1 MKLSKI
7 YANNSEIFKPIIFN
21 DDINFILSNDH
32 SVGKSTLFALID
44 FCLLKKDKGV
54 FGRENFKDFVF
65 FLELKFKDYYIT
77 IKRPTQGRANI
88 GIKKTQ
94 ISEHLLECENFD
106 KIDGLDAIKEYLNSI
121 LNFKVDN
128 FRSYLSYFLRDQD
141 NQSDI
146 FRLNKFLRTNDI
158 DFKPIVANLLSIDG
172 QNIKEKYDIENNIK
186 KIEQEIALLE
196 EGLGDYITKEQIEAE
211 LLIYER
217 RLKEKDDMY
226 EKFDFY
232 LSEKNISKELVDRI
246 ETDISTLNK
255 KRNSIMREIAY
266 IDEFINQEIIVKEG
280 DLEALFKEMK
290 VLFPEDL
297 RKNYQSVIHFNK
309 QLAEERAKTFNEN
322 KVKFEKDLDHIDA
335 KLKELNKKR
344 MQILSVLENTDSMDK
359 FKKLQE
365 EITNLRI
372 EINSHK
378 DRLDK
383 FDFINNKKAEIV
395 SQKNNLNLVIERN
408 KELVKTSFIK
418 QIQEKISEYSTIV
431 FGKDAAFSVGFN
443 KEDNIEF
450 DLKIAGEKGFDND
463 LEKGKTIKKLLCFIF
478 SAALLE
484 MYKDDNFFHFLAFDS
499 PFDGDKNEW
508 QKGTFEAILRLASQ
522 GIQVIITSIDDVIS
536 SVLDMKKVDEKTIMV
551 LSEEYKLMGNF

>member
-1 MKLSKI
+1 MKLSRI
-7 YANNSEIFKPIIFN
+7 YANSEIFKPIVFN

-88 GIKKTQ
+88 GIKMTLT
-94 ISEHLLECENFD
+94 SEHLLEYDDFD
-106 KIDGLDAIKEYLNSI
+106 KTGGLDTIKEHLSSI

-128 FRSYLSYFLRDQD
+128 FRNYLSYFLRDQD

-186 KIEQEIALLE
+186 KIEQEITLLE
-196 EGLGDYITKEQIEAE
+196 EGLGDYATKEQIEAE

-232 LSEKNISKELVDRI
+232 LSEKNISKELVDKI
-246 ETDISTLNK
+246 EADTSTLNK

-266 IDEFINQEIIVKEG
+266 IDEFIKQEIIVKED

-290 VLFPEDL
+290 ILFPEDL

-309 QLAEERAKTFNEN
+309 QLAEERAKTFSEN
-322 KVKFEKDLDHIDA
+322 KVKFEKDLEHIDT

-372 EINSHK
+372 EISLHKERLNKFNS
-378 DRLDK
+378 
-383 FDFINNKKAEIV
+383 IYNKKAEIV
-395 SQKNNLNLVIERN
+395 LQNNNLNLVIKRN
-408 KELVKTSFIK
+408 KELAKTSFIK

-508 QKGTFEAILRLASQ
+508 QKGTFEAILRLSSQ
-522 GIQVIITSIDDVIS
+522 GLQVIITSIDDVIS
-536 SVLDMKKVDEKTIMV
+536 SVLDMKKVDEKTVMV
-551 LSEEYKLMGNF
+551 LSEEDKLMGNF

>member
-7 YANNSEIFKPIIFN
+7 YANSEIFKPIIFN
-21 DDINFILSNDH
+21 DDMNFILSGDH

-54 FGRENFKDFVF
+54 FDRENFRNFIF
-65 FLELKFKDYYIT
+65 YLELKSKDCYIT

-88 GIKKTQ
+88 GIKITQ
-94 ISEHLLECENFD
+94 APELLSDCDNFD
-106 KIDGLDAIKEYLNSI
+106 KIGGINTIKEYLDSI

-128 FRSYLSYFLRDQD
+128 FRRYLSYFLRDQD

-146 FRLNKFLRTNDI
+146 FRLNKFLKDKDI
-158 DFKPIVANLLSIDG
+158 NFKPIVANLLSIEG
-172 QNIKEKYDIENNIK
+172 KNIKEKYDIENDIK
-186 KIEQEIALLE
+186 KTEQEIILLE
-196 EGLGDYITKEQIEAE
+196 EDLGDYTTKEQIEAE
-211 LLIYER
+211 LVIYER
-217 RLKEKDDMY
+217 RLKEKDGMY

-232 LSEKNISKELVDRI
+232 LSEKNISKELVDKI
-246 ETDISTLNK
+246 ETDTSVLNK
-255 KRNSIMREIAY
+255 RRNSIMREIAY
-266 IDEFINQEIIVKEG
+266 IDEFIKQDIVIKED
-280 DLEALFKEMK
+280 DLEALFKEME
-290 VLFPEDL
+290 VLFPKEL
-297 RKNYQSVIHFNK
+297 RKNYQNVIDFNK
-309 QLAEERAKTFNEN
+309 QLAEERAKTFSEN
-322 KVKFEKDLDHIDA
+322 KIKFEKDLEHIDSS
-335 KLKELNKKR
+335 LMELNKKR

-365 EITNLRI
+365 EITNLKI
-372 EINSHK
+372 EIGLHNN
-378 DRLDK
+378 RLNK
-383 FDFINNKKAEIV
+383 FNLIDNKKAEIV
-395 SQKNNLNLVIERN
+395 SQKNSLNLVIERN

-418 QIQEKISEYSTIV
+418 QIQEKISEYSAIV

-484 MYKDDNFFHFLAFDS
+484 MYKNDNFFHFLAFDS

-508 QKGTFEAILRLASQ
+508 QKGTFEAIKKLSNQ
-522 GIQVIITSIDDVIS
+522 GLQVIITSIDDVIAP
-536 SVLDMKKVDEKTIMV
+536 VLDMKEIESKTIKF
-551 LSEEYKLMGNF
+551 LSEKDKLLGSF

>member
-1 MKLSKI
+1 MKLSRI
-7 YANNSEIFKPIIFN
+7 YANSEIFKPIVFN

-88 GIKKTQ
+88 GIKMTLT
-94 ISEHLLECENFD
+94 SEHLLEYDDFD
-106 KIDGLDAIKEYLNSI
+106 KTGGLDTIKEHLSSI

-128 FRSYLSYFLRDQD
+128 FRNYLSYFLRDQD

-186 KIEQEIALLE
+186 KIEQEITLLE
-196 EGLGDYITKEQIEAE
+196 EGLGDYATKEQIEAE

-232 LSEKNISKELVDRI
+232 LSEKNISKELVDKI
-246 ETDISTLNK
+246 EADTSTLNK

-266 IDEFINQEIIVKEG
+266 IDEFIKQEIIVKED

-290 VLFPEDL
+290 ILFPEDL

-309 QLAEERAKTFNEN
+309 QLAEERAKTFSEN
-322 KVKFEKDLDHIDA
+322 KVKFEKDLEHIDT

-372 EINSHK
+372 EINLHK
-378 DRLDK
+378 ERLNK
-383 FDFINNKKAEIV
+383 FNSIYNKKAEIV
-395 SQKNNLNLVIERN
+395 LQNNNLNLVIERN
-408 KELVKTSFIK
+408 KELAKTSFIK
-418 QIQEKISEYSTIV
+418 QVQEKISEYSTIV

-508 QKGTFEAILRLASQ
+508 QKGTFEAILRLSSQ
-522 GIQVIITSIDDVIS
+522 GLQVIITSIDDVIS
-536 SVLDMKKVDEKTIMV
+536 SVLDMKKVDEKTVMV
-551 LSEEYKLMGNF
+551 LSEEDKLMGNF

>member
-1 MKLSKI
+1 MKLSRI
-7 YANNSEIFKPIIFN
+7 YANSEIFKPIVFN

-88 GIKKTQ
+88 GIKMTLT
-94 ISEHLLECENFD
+94 SEHLLEYDDFD
-106 KIDGLDAIKEYLNSI
+106 KTGGLDTIKEHLSSI

-128 FRSYLSYFLRDQD
+128 FRNYLSYFSRDQD

-186 KIEQEIALLE
+186 KIEQEITLLE
-196 EGLGDYITKEQIEAE
+196 EGLGDYATKEQIEAE

-232 LSEKNISKELVDRI
+232 LSEKNISKELVDKI
-246 ETDISTLNK
+246 EADTSTLNK

-266 IDEFINQEIIVKEG
+266 IDEFIKQEIIVKED

-290 VLFPEDL
+290 ILFPEDL

-309 QLAEERAKTFNEN
+309 QLAEERAKTFSEN
-322 KVKFEKDLDHIDA
+322 KVKFEKDLEHIDT

-372 EINSHK
+372 EINLHK
-378 DRLDK
+378 ERLNK
-383 FDFINNKKAEIV
+383 FNSIYNKKAEIV
-395 SQKNNLNLVIERN
+395 LQNNNLNLVIERN
-408 KELVKTSFIK
+408 KELAKTSFIK
-418 QIQEKISEYSTIV
+418 QVQEKISEYSTIV

-508 QKGTFEAILRLASQ
+508 QKGTFEAILRLSSQ
-522 GIQVIITSIDDVIS
+522 GLQVIITSIDDVIS
-536 SVLDMKKVDEKTIMV
+536 SVLDMKKVDEKTVMV
-551 LSEEYKLMGNF
+551 LSEEDKLMGNF

>member
-1 MKLSKI
+1 MKLSRI
-7 YANNSEIFKPIIFN
+7 YANSEIFKPIVFN

-54 FGRENFKDFVF
+54 FGREIFKDFIF

-94 ISEHLLECENFD
+94 TSERLLECDDFD
-106 KIDGLDAIKEYLNSI
+106 KTGGLDTIKEHLSSI

-128 FRSYLSYFLRDQD
+128 FRNYLSYFLRDQD

-186 KIEQEIALLE
+186 KIEQEITLLE
-196 EGLGDYITKEQIEAE
+196 EGLGDYTTKEQIEAE

-226 EKFDFY
+226 EKFDF
-232 LSEKNISKELVDRI
+232 SKELVDRI
-246 ETDISTLNK
+246 ETNTSTLNK

-266 IDEFINQEIIVKEG
+266 IDEFIKQEIIVKED

-297 RKNYQSVIHFNK
+297 KKNYQNVIHFNK

-335 KLKELNKKR
+335 KLKELNNKR

-372 EINSHK
+372 EISLHKERLNKFNS
-378 DRLDK
+378 
-383 FDFINNKKAEIV
+383 IYNKKAEIV
-395 SQKNNLNLVIERN
+395 LQNNNLNLVIERN
-408 KELVKTSFIK
+408 KELAKTSFIK

-431 FGKDAAFSVGFN
+431 FDKDAAFSVGFN

-508 QKGTFEAILRLASQ
+508 QKGTFEAILRLSSQ
-522 GIQVIITSIDDVIS
+522 GLQVVITSIDDVIS
-536 SVLDMKKVDEKTIMV
+536 SVLDMKKVDEKTVMV
-551 LSEEYKLMGNF
+551 LSEEDKLMGNF

>member
-44 FCLLKKDKGV
+44 FCLLKKNKGV
-54 FGRENFKDFVF
+54 FSRENFKDFVF
-65 FLELKFKDYYIT
+65 FIELKFKDYYIT

-94 ISEHLLECENFD
+94 TSEHLLECDNFD
-106 KIDGLDAIKEYLNSI
+106 KTGGLDTIKEHLSSI

-128 FRSYLSYFLRDQD
+128 FRNYLSYFLRDQD

-186 KIEQEIALLE
+186 KIEQEITLLE
-196 EGLGDYITKEQIEAE
+196 EGLGDYTTKEQIEAE

-226 EKFDFY
+226 RKFDFY
-232 LSEKNISKELVDRI
+232 LSEKNISKELVDKI
-246 ETDISTLNK
+246 EADTSTLNK

-266 IDEFINQEIIVKEG
+266 IDEFIKQEIIVKED

-309 QLAEERAKTFNEN
+309 QLAEERAKTFIEN
-322 KVKFEKDLDHIDA
+322 KVKFEKDLEHIDT

-372 EINSHK
+372 KINSHK

-383 FDFINNKKAEIV
+383 FNFINNKKAEIV
-395 SQKNNLNLVIERN
+395 SQKNKLNLVIERN
-408 KELVKTSFIK
+408 KELVKTFFIK

-508 QKGTFEAILRLASQ
+508 QKGTFEAILRLSTQ
-522 GIQVIITSIDDVIS
+522 GLQVIITSIDDVIS
-536 SVLDMKKVDEKTIMV
+536 SVLDMKKVNEKTVMV

>member
-1 MKLSKI
+1 MKLSRI
-7 YANNSEIFKPIIFN
+7 YANSEIFKPIVFN

-88 GIKKTQ
+88 GIKMTLT
-94 ISEHLLECENFD
+94 SEHLLEYDDFD
-106 KIDGLDAIKEYLNSI
+106 KTGGLDTIKEHLSSI

-128 FRSYLSYFLRDQD
+128 FRNYLSYFLRDQD

-186 KIEQEIALLE
+186 KIEQEITLLE
-196 EGLGDYITKEQIEAE
+196 EGLGDYATKEQIEAE

-232 LSEKNISKELVDRI
+232 LSEKNISKELVDKI
-246 ETDISTLNK
+246 EADTSTLNK

-266 IDEFINQEIIVKEG
+266 IDEFIKQEIIVKED

-297 RKNYQSVIHFNK
+297 KKNYQNVIHFNK
-309 QLAEERAKTFNEN
+309 QLAEERAKTFSEN
-322 KVKFEKDLDHIDA
+322 KVKFEKDLEHIDT

-372 EINSHK
+372 EINLHK
-378 DRLDK
+378 ERLNK
-383 FDFINNKKAEIV
+383 FNSIYNKKAEIV
-395 SQKNNLNLVIERN
+395 LQNNNLNLVIERN
-408 KELVKTSFIK
+408 KELAKTSFIK
-418 QIQEKISEYSTIV
+418 QVQEKISEYSTIV

-508 QKGTFEAILRLASQ
+508 QKGTFEAILRLSSQ
-522 GIQVIITSIDDVIS
+522 GLQVIITSIDDVIS
-536 SVLDMKKVDEKTIMV
+536 SVLDMKKVDEKTVMV
-551 LSEEYKLMGNF
+551 LSEEDKLMGNF